1 MKSIF
6 VTLFALISIAAT
18 AQNVVLLK
26 GPDYCVFRWGQD
38 TLDTSVLPEFFM
50 LVYGDRDS
58 VTAKSMARQC
68 TYFLNRNETGVDA
81 LNDQLLKSLFVS
93 LDDYACFAR
102 LREKRTRIIF
112 QNGN

>member
-1 MKSIF
+1 MKKLLVTIF
-6 VTLFALISIAAT
+6 AAISFAAS

-26 GPDYCVFRWGQD
+26 GPDYCLFRWGQD
-38 TLDTSVLPEFFM
+38 TLDTAVLPEFFM

-58 VTAKSMARQC
+58 ATATSMARQC
-68 TYFLNRNETGVDA
+68 TYFLWKNETGVNA

-102 LREKRTRIIF
+102 LREKRTRVVI
-112 QNGN
+112 QSGN